1 MAINKAFLKIKPN
14 RTEIESFKVNL
25 IQLLDQTNNTESE
38 EFHKNLV
45 SDFLKKTYYA
55 PNYFI
60 NTKGRNDLVIH
71 NGNKPT
77 STVGVIIEAKKPTN
91 KAEMMTKDKINVKA
105 FQELVLYYLRER
117 ITHKNLEVKYLI
129 ATNINEWFV
138 FDSNVFEKQFTD
150 FENGRLAEKTTDF
163 FYKEIT
169 QPFINNLKQDVEF
182 TFFDIR
188 EYKKPL
194 RHDNTKDDNKLI
206 SLFKLYAPEHLLK
219 LPFAN
224 DSNSL
229 DKRFYGELLHIIG
242 LSETKHGS
250 KKLIQRNKEKARNT
264 GSFLE
269 NAIIQLDSLDKISR
283 LDNPS
288 HFGTTEQQRLFN
300 VGLELSITWINRILF
315 LKLLEAQLKTYHKS
329 RQII

>member
-1 MAINKAFLKIKPN
+1 MELKILKPRKAINKAFLKIKPN
-14 RTEIESFKVNL
+14 RKEIESFKTNL
-25 IQLLDQTNNTESE
+25 IELLDRTNDTESE

-45 SDFLKKTYYA
+45 SDFLKDTYYK
-55 PNYFI
+55 NNHFI

-71 NGNKPT
+71 NGNKAK

-91 KAEMMTKDKINVKA
+91 KAEMLTKEKINVKA

-117 ITHKNLEVKYLI
+117 ITHKNLEIKYLV
-129 ATNINEWFV
+129 ATNINEWFI
-138 FDSNVFEKQFTD
+138 FDSNLFEKQFAQNKGLVKQFND
-150 FENGRLAEKTTDF
+150 FENGRLAGKTTDF
-163 FYKEIT
+163 FYKEIAE
-169 QPFINNLKQDVEF
+169 PFINELKNDIEF

-188 EYKKPL
+188 EYEKPL
-194 RHDNTKDDNKLI
+194 RNDNPKDDNKLI
-206 SLFKLYAPEHLLK
+206 SLFKLLSPEHLLK

-242 LSETKHGS
+242 LSETKNGS
-250 KKLIQRNKEKARNT
+250 KKLIERNKKGERNT

-269 NAIIQLDSLDKISR
+269 NAIIQLDSLDKINR

-288 HFGTTEQQRLFN
+288 
-300 VGLELSITWINRILF
+300 
-315 LKLLEAQLKTYHKS
+315 
-329 RQII
+329 